1 MVGVAAGLA
10 AMVFV
15 RLGTPIAF
23 TWYVFIGSL
32 VTFGAGWLASRFPVR
47 AKE

>member
-15 RLGTPIAF
+15 RIGTPIAF
-23 TWYVFIGSL
+23 TWYVLIGSV
-32 VTFGAGWLASRFPVR
+32 VTYGAGWLASLFEVR
-47 AKE
+47 AKG